1 MKIQDILEAFDYK
14 ADIVWNGDEASFQ
27 VEQYQYK
34 VVIRPATEQEQ
45 QTFEPFFDNYKT
57 LKVGNIEFSLVDHNG
72 TYTQDSVGYVGSH
85 APKVFAGVS
94 QAVTELNKRHDYDVL
109 LAIAKKEHSPTNFKS
124 RASAYYRIV
133 DFLARKVGY
142 ASRKIIDNSNY
153 VVFAVFK
160 PKLLDNISDIVNHV
174 NQHPPKH
181 GE

>member
-14 ADIVWNGDEASFQ
+14 ADITWIGDEALFQ
-27 VEQYQYK
+27 IEQYQYK
-34 VVIRPATEQEQ
+34 VAVRPATEQEQ
-45 QTFEPFFDNYKT
+45 QTFEPFFDNYET
-57 LKVGNIEFSLVDHNG
+57 LNVRNIEFSLVDRDE
-72 TYTQDSVGYVGSH
+72 TYTQDSVGYIGSH

-94 QAVTELNKRHDYDVL
+94 QAVTELNKRHNYDVL
-109 LAIAKKEHSPTNFKS
+109 LAIAKREHSPTNFMS
-124 RASAYYRIV
+124 RVSAYYRIV

-174 NQHPPKH
+174 NQHPPRH